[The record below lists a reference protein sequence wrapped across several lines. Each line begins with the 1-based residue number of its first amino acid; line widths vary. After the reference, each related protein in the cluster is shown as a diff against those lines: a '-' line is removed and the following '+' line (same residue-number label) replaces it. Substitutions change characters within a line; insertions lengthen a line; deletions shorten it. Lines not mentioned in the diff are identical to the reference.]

1 MCNNKKC
8 AKYFKQNPVYQRCL
22 TELRKKWENYGRVTG
37 RIILKEASEEEK
49 RAIGGIVGKMFFET
63 DIRFT
68 FAEFEQGL
76 QKTRFAPINIKEVLE
91 LYFEEPILT
100 RQEKK
105 SLIKNE
111 KEIFL
116 TQIYEELQQKANASS
131 YVPRWFHALMQEKK
145 YGYQLLIKEFG
156 SDADKAAT
164 LARNTGM
171 ALFRLEEMTEEETYP
186 LAVFA
191 AEISGNPH
199 FFDRGTTAAQLL
211 LHGMC
216 FWKNWK
222 IPVTAYEW
230 REALNNVGILCDNIA
245 SIVHASGIH
254 IEIKEGLHPG
264 YEAFCQRKEPYVI
277 TSENLKYM
285 TGAKAV
291 DNRVYVVENEMVFLY
306 LAENTKDRECA
317 LLCTSGQ
324 LRVAA
329 FQLISL
335 LIENN
340 AVIYYGGDLDPEGMG
355 IADRLWQ
362 KYGDAV
368 QMWRMSRSDYFD
380 SISDEELSEQRLAK
394 LENIR
399 HPLLKQTAE
408 DMLVQKRAG
417 YQENILER
425 MLEDLR
431 HKMIFTQV
439 IRL

>member
-8 AKYFKQNPVYQRCL
+8 AKYFKQNQVYQRCF
-22 TELRKKWENYGRVTG
+22 TELRKKWENNGKAAG
-37 RIILKEASEEEK
+37 RIVLKEASEEEK
-49 RAIGGIVGKMFFET
+49 RAIGGIVGKMFLEEN
-63 DIRFT
+63 IRFT

-76 QKTRFAPINIKEVLE
+76 QNTRFAPIDIKELLE
-91 LYFEEPILT
+91 AYFGEAILT

-111 KEIFL
+111 KELFL
-116 TQIYEELQQKANASS
+116 NRIYKELQRKASVSS
-131 YVPRWFHALMQEKK
+131 SVPIWFHTLMQEKK

-156 SDADKAAT
+156 NEPDRAEL
-164 LARNTGM
+164 LAKSVGT
-171 ALFRLEEMTEEETYP
+171 ALIRLEEMTEEEMYP

-245 SIVHASGIH
+245 SIVHALGIH
-254 IEIKEGLHPG
+254 IETKEGLHPA
-264 YEAFCQRKEPYVI
+264 YEAFCRRKEPYVI
-277 TSENLKYM
+277 TSENLKYVIS
-285 TGAKAV
+285 AKAA
-291 DNRVYVVENEMVFLY
+291 NHQVYIVENEMVFLY
-306 LAENTKDRECA
+306 LAEHMKDRECA

-340 AVIYYGGDLDPEGMG
+340 TVIYYSGDLDPEGMG

-362 KYGDAV
+362 KYGDV
-368 QMWRMSRSDYFD
+368 IQMWRMSSKDYFY

-394 LENIR
+394 LENLR

-408 DMLVQKRAG
+408 YMLVQKRAG

-425 MLEDLR
+425 MLED
-431 HKMIFTQV
+431 FV
-439 IRL
+439 S